1 MKKEESNAKKV
12 NKPKNAAEEHSKN
25 SGRLTGGKIN
35 SMGKFIRKLPQ
46 NVSGRGL
53 STMSLRKQLLIPI
66 VSIIAIVGIIGGL
79 FSYLYGA
86 RQTTD
91 QLTQST
97 MAQLKATNQTFD
109 TYFDDAQSVAR
120 QFTMSK
126 TLGNV
131 QKNKDE
137 IQLSFQNVLSS
148 NTKYQAIS
156 YASAD
161 KDIVRAPLYFFP
173 RGYDPTTE
181 GWYKA
186 GTAANGKSVWT
197 DPYNDKVTKQNVVSV
212 AQAVVDEGKVKGVVK
227 MDLFI
232 QSIINQVSAAKLGET
247 GYATLLDSKGTY
259 IASPKKSQLGKSVSG
274 QEFYKKMRGMGNS
287 GNFYAKI
294 DGSQKLVSFFKNKT
308 SGWTLMGIIDK
319 SEISK
324 QANLITLPSVVT
336 LIIIIAVAILL
347 TSYILGRMIARLRKL
362 QEAAGRI
369 EKGDLTVKIPAEGN
383 DELSQLTKSVNQMAQ
398 TNREAFKKMI
408 DVSHQIIG
416 ASQTLVASAEE
427 NVASA
432 NEISATVTEI
442 AAGASN
448 QSKSIDDS
456 QTSLQDLLKQVNR
469 IDDRSKEVLNGA
481 YRMTEFARGGL
492 DKMDHLS
499 VQSKTSADT
508 THRIISTVLKLEEHA
523 KRVHKIIDVLDGIAR
538 RTNLLSL
545 NASIEAAHAGEQGK
559 GFAVVAG
566 EIRKLAQQ
574 TNQSLKEVTDMVQSM
589 NEEIQQAVA
598 YCEQTNDTLK
608 GQDAAVAESND
619 AFKEIQKTIE
629 RNVTGMKTIADAI
642 INTNQQIEQITQGAQ
657 TIAATSEETAASTEE
672 MSASVQEQTASM
684 DELNKLAG
692 DLDQQAQMM
701 QEEIKRFKI

>member
-1 MKKEESNAKKV
+1 MKKEESTAKKV
-12 NKPKNAAEEHSKN
+12 NKPKTAAQEHSKN
-25 SGRLTGGKIN
+25 IGRLMRGKIN
-35 SMGKFIRKLPQ
+35 AVGKFIRKLPQ
-46 NVSGRGL
+46 IVNGRAL
-53 STMSLRKQLLIPI
+53 SNLSVRKQLLIPI
-66 VSIIAIVGIIGGL
+66 VSIIAVVGIVGGS
-79 FSYLYGA
+79 FSYFYGA
-86 RQTTD
+86 KQTKD

-131 QKNKDE
+131 QKHRDD

-161 KDIVRAPLYFFP
+161 KDIVRAPLYFFSKD
-173 RGYDPTTE
+173 YDPTTE

-186 GTAANGKSVWT
+186 GVAANGKSVWT
-197 DPYNDKVTKQNVVSV
+197 DPYNDRVTKQNVVSV
-212 AQAVVDEGKVKGVVK
+212 AQAVVDNGKVKGVVK

-247 GYATLLDSKGTY
+247 GYATLLDSNGTY
-259 IASPKKSQLGKSVSG
+259 IASPKKSQLGKNVAG
-274 QEFYKKMRGMGNS
+274 QEFFKKMRSMGNS
-287 GNFYAKI
+287 GKFYAKI
-294 DGSQKLVSFFKNKT
+294 DGSQKLVSFYKNKT
-308 SGWTLMGIIDK
+308 TGWTLLGIIDN

-336 LIIIIAVAILL
+336 LIIIIAVAILF

-362 QEAAGRI
+362 QEAARRI
-369 EKGDLTVKIPAEGN
+369 EKGDLTVKIPIEGN
-383 DELSQLTKSVNQMAQ
+383 DELSQVTKSINQLAHA
-398 TNREAFKKMI
+398 NREAFKKMI

-456 QTSLQDLLKQVNR
+456 QSSLQNLLQQVNK

-481 YRMTEFARGGL
+481 YQMTEFARGGL
-492 DKMDHLS
+492 EKMDHLS

-508 THRIISTVLKLEEHA
+508 THQIIATVLKLDEHA
-523 KRVHKIIDVLDGIAR
+523 KSVNKIIDVLDGIAR

-574 TNQSLKEVTDMVQSM
+574 TNHSLKEVTDTIQSM

-608 GQDAAVAESND
+608 GQRTAVAESNE
-619 AFKEIQKTIE
+619 AFKGIEKTIGL
-629 RNVTGMKTIADAI
+629 NVEGMKTIADAI
-642 INTNQQIEQITQGAQ
+642 INTHQQIEQVTQGSQ

-684 DELNKLAG
+684 EELNKLAG